1 MINVSNTF
9 KEKLQD
15 GEQVIEI
22 VEITF
27 ADGTTKTLENE
38 IMIGNNDFS
47 DCAESSSFP
56 VGATVCKTMK
66 LELDN
71 TEDQWKNYNFYQAK
85 VHAYLKLQTSVA
97 EPASESIWMND
108 FYEPI
113 LDTDGNNIILSR
125 AASEDRY
132 ETIDKGVYT
141 ITTPEQYGEILSFTA
156 LDDMYK
162 TNAKYYS
169 ALTLPQPIMALVR
182 DACESLNIP
191 MGFSS
196 MAHGN
201 VIVTALPDNMTFRQ
215 LIGWAAMLETANAR
229 IDNRGYLQFIKW
241 NFGAVENGSL
251 VPFKLEDYVSSP
263 TLSSDDIV
271 ITGIR
276 VKNKESESL
285 FGTAGYVLELE
296 NNLLSDSD
304 LGTVAAWI
312 GGNLV
317 GARFRNL
324 QGDLIYNPL
333 LEFGDMARSFD
344 RNGNGYL
351 TPITDVSSPL
361 NGITTVKTQA
371 DDPIRNSSTYMSEA
385 TKALVE
391 ARQLVKDERTEREK
405 AVERLNNTLK
415 TSGGLY
421 MTVEPQDDGSN
432 IYYAHN
438 KPTLEESDIVWKFTA
453 EAIGI
458 SMDGGKTYPYGL
470 NINGE
475 LIARLLY
482 AEGINASYIN
492 AGALVVR
499 DTNGKIIFSADI
511 DNNQIAIDGASVRI
525 GASHLDGLL
534 NSMQGQID
542 GNINTWTGT
551 PAPTLSNYPANEWLT
566 DTEMSKHVGDLYYDG
581 DSHAYRFRNDGKG
594 YYWERLKDTDVTKA
608 LQDSEDA
615 LAAAKSAQEAA
626 ALAKNMTLQLSNEY
640 QGISVD
646 SDGNYGT
653 FPGNVST
660 QAVVMYGT
668 QDITSDCKFT
678 IIKSDSVTGSWN
690 NATKTYTVTA
700 LSTDDGWVDIKAT
713 YISVLSVV
721 KRFSL
726 AKIYAG
732 KNGTNGVD
740 GLQGPKGDQ
749 GIPGPQGEQGIQ
761 GPQGPRGEQGIPGT
775 PGADGKTP
783 YLHIKYAP
791 VKNPTSGQ
799 MTETPD
805 VYIGTYTDFEIN
817 DSTDPKK
824 YTWAQFKGDQGV
836 QGPKGDTGERGLQGL
851 QGEKGEQGIPGI
863 KGVDGK
869 TSHFH
874 IKYSAVANPTTVSQ
888 MTETPSTYIGTYVDF
903 IEEDSSDPQKYQW
916 ARFEGIQGPKGE
928 QGVPGIG
935 TDGKTSYLHIAY
947 ANSPDGRTDFS
958 VSDSTNKKYI
968 GQYTDFLPDDSTDYT
983 KYSWTLIKGADGE
996 DGKPSYTWIKYAS
1009 MPNGEDMSD
1018 NPDTVPWIDTD
1029 GNTICDTVGN
1039 PIYLEPEYVAYIGI
1053 ANNKET
1059 PTESDDPADYTWT
1072 RYKGADGENG
1082 SDGKDGAD
1090 GKDGKTSYTHIAY
1103 ANSADGKTDFSVS
1116 DSNRE
1121 YIGMYADFTEK
1132 DSTNPDDYAW
1142 TLVKGANGAQGIPG
1156 KAGAD
1161 GKTPYFHIA
1170 YANSADGKTGFDVV
1184 VSAGKQYIGQ
1194 YTDYDTPDDSIDPT
1208 KYRWTKI
1215 KGEQGE
1221 KGEQGVPGRTYFI
1234 ELSSNILK
1242 RGQNDK
1248 VVPSTITAKA
1258 YYRDGDSATRTAYSG
1273 RWYVQ
1278 TSTDGSTFTNVLV
1291 STVNEPSKSYT
1302 VSSLDRS
1309 IVSVRFILYAA
1320 DGTTNQLDMQ
1330 SVPVVIDV
1338 DALTHE
1344 EIFNLLTNNGSV
1356 KGVYKEGNQLYFSF
1370 TYAKGGTLK
1379 LGGPN
1384 NGYGTFEVYDA
1395 NGNIITQIDNSVGF
1409 KNFKG
1414 KEWFQINESVATAG
1428 YDSSLVHGLLDLSAQ
1443 YSDGYWTVLESK
1455 QAGLLLKT
1463 VSRMKVETTGS
1474 SSLTLNV
1481 PEMPK
1486 LITGSNLGKNGNG
1499 DVGTIASSS
1508 MHYKVLGKTVK
1519 EDELEDLYRVK
1530 VIWAKYKDGY
1540 LMEQDERCG
1549 KEMPMFI
1556 AEDIDRRFP
1565 IAVDHDE
1572 RGRAENWNYRI
1583 MIPCMFAML
1592 KNEHEKV
1599 KTLQSELDS
1608 VRTEL
1613 NELKQLI
1620 KQHISMEV

>member
-1 MINVSNTF
+1 MINASNTF

-56 VGATVCKTMK
+56 VGATVCKTMR

-85 VHAYLKLQTSVA
+85 VHAYLKLQTSVV
-97 EPASESIWMND
+97 ESASESIWMND

-113 LDTDGNNIILSR
+113 LDTDGNSIVLSR

-132 ETIDKGVYT
+132 ETIDKGIYT

-215 LIGWAAMLETANAR
+215 LIGLAAMLETANAR

-317 GARFRNL
+317 GAKFRNL
-324 QGDLIYNPL
+324 QGDLLYNPL

-405 AVERLNNTLK
+405 AVERLANTLK
-415 TSGGLY
+415 ESGGLY
-421 MTVEPQDDGSN
+421 MTEDPQDDGSV
-432 IYYAHN
+432 IYYMHN
-438 KPTLEESDIVWKFTA
+438 KPTLEESDIVWKLTA

-458 SMDGGKTYPYGL
+458 STDGGKTYPYGFTVT
-470 NINGE
+470 GE
-475 LIARLLY
+475 MITRLLY

-492 AGALVVR
+492 AGALIVR

-511 DNNQIAIDGASVRI
+511 DNNQIVIDGASVRI
-525 GASHLDGLL
+525 GASPLDGLL
-534 NSMQGQID
+534 SSMQGQID

-551 PAPTLSNYPANEWLT
+551 SVPTLSNYPANEWLD
-566 DTEMSKHVGDLYYDG
+566 DTEMSKHVGDIYYDG
-581 DSHAYRFRNDGKG
+581 NSHAYRFVNEGNG
-594 YYWERLKDTDVTKA
+594 YYWKQLKDTDVTKA
-608 LQDSEDA
+608 LKDSEDA
-615 LAAAKSAQEAA
+615 LASAKQAQEAA

-640 QGISVD
+640 QGVSVD

-653 FPGNVST
+653 FPSNVST

-678 IIKSDSVTGSWN
+678 IIKSDSVTGSWDN
-690 NATKTYTVTA
+690 STKTYTVTA
-700 LSTDDGWVDIKAT
+700 LSADDGWVDIKAT

-732 KNGTNGVD
+732 KNGVD

-791 VKNPTSGQ
+791 VENPTSGQ

-805 VYIGTYTDFEIN
+805 IYIGTYTDYLQDN
-817 DSTDPKK
+817 STDPAA
-824 YTWAQFKGDQGV
+824 YTWAKFRGDDGQ
-836 QGPKGDTGERGLQGL
+836 
-851 QGEKGEQGIPGI
+851 PG
-863 KGVDGK
+863 KNG
-869 TSHFH
+869 
-874 IKYSAVANPTTVSQ
+874 
-888 MTETPSTYIGTYVDF
+888 
-903 IEEDSSDPQKYQW
+903 
-916 ARFEGIQGPKGE
+916 
-928 QGVPGIG
+928 
-935 TDGKTSYLHIAY
+935 
-947 ANSPDGRTDFS
+947 
-958 VSDSTNKKYI
+958 
-968 GQYTDFLPDDSTDYT
+968 
-983 KYSWTLIKGADGE
+983 
-996 DGKPSYTWIKYAS
+996 YTWIKYAS

-1053 ANNKET
+1053 ANNKDT
-1059 PTESDDPADYTWT
+1059 PTESDNPADYTWT

-1121 YIGMYADFTEK
+1121 YIGMYADFTEQ

-1208 KYRWTKI
+1208 KYSWTKI
-1215 KGEQGE
+1215 KGEQGD

-1248 VVPSTITAKA
+1248 VLPSTITAKA
-1258 YYRDGDSATRTAYSG
+1258 YYRDGDSAARTAYSG

-1278 TSTDGSTFTNVLV
+1278 TSTDGSTFTNALA

-1309 IVSVRFILYAA
+1309 VVSVRFILYAA
-1320 DGTTNQLDMQ
+1320 GGTTNQLDMQ

-1344 EIFNLLTNNGSV
+1344 EIFNLLTNNGSM
-1356 KGVYKEGNQLYFSF
+1356 KGIYKEGNQLYISF
-1370 TYAKGGTLK
+1370 TYAKGGVLK

-1443 YSDGYWTVLESK
+1443 YADGYWTVLESK

-1474 SSLTLNV
+1474 ASLTLNV

-1486 LITGSNLGKNGNG
+1486 LITGSNLGKNNNG

-1508 MHYKVLGKTVK
+1508 MHYKILGKTVK
-1519 EDELEDLYRVK
+1519 EDELEGLYRIK

-1572 RGRAENWNYRI
+1572 KGRAENWNYRI

-1599 KTLQSELDS
+1599 KDLQSELDS
-1608 VRTEL
+1608 VRSEL

>member
-71 TEDQWKNYNFYQAK
+71 TEDQWKDYNFYQAK

-97 EPASESIWMND
+97 EPASESIWMDD

-113 LDTDGNNIILSR
+113 LDIDGNSIVLSR

-304 LGTVAAWI
+304 LGTVATWI

-317 GARFRNL
+317 GAKFRNL
-324 QGDLIYNPL
+324 QGDLLYNPL

-405 AVERLNNTLK
+405 AVERLANTLK
-415 TSGGLY
+415 ESGGLY
-421 MTVEPQDDGSN
+421 MTEDPQDDGSV
-432 IYYAHN
+432 IYYMHN
-438 KPTLEESDIVWKFTA
+438 KPTLEESDIVWKLTA

-458 SMDGGKTYPYGL
+458 STDGGKTYPYGFTVT
-470 NINGE
+470 GE
-475 LIARLLY
+475 MITRLLY

-492 AGALVVR
+492 AGALIVR
-499 DTNGKIIFSADI
+499 DTSGKIIFSADI
-511 DNNQIAIDGASVRI
+511 DNNQIVIDGASVRI
-525 GASHLDGLL
+525 GASPLDGLL

-653 FPGNVST
+653 FPSNVNT

-678 IIKSDSVTGSWN
+678 IIKSDSVTGSWDN
-690 NATKTYTVTA
+690 STKTYTVTA
-700 LSTDDGWVDIKAT
+700 LSADDGWVDIKAT

-732 KNGTNGVD
+732 KNGVD

-791 VKNPTSGQ
+791 VENPTSGQ
-799 MTETPD
+799 MTKTPD
-805 VYIGTYTDFEIN
+805 IYIGTYTDYLQD
-817 DSTDPKK
+817 DSTDPAA
-824 YTWAQFKGDQGV
+824 YTWAKFRGDDGQ
-836 QGPKGDTGERGLQGL
+836 
-851 QGEKGEQGIPGI
+851 PG
-863 KGVDGK
+863 KNG
-869 TSHFH
+869 
-874 IKYSAVANPTTVSQ
+874 
-888 MTETPSTYIGTYVDF
+888 
-903 IEEDSSDPQKYQW
+903 
-916 ARFEGIQGPKGE
+916 
-928 QGVPGIG
+928 
-935 TDGKTSYLHIAY
+935 
-947 ANSPDGRTDFS
+947 
-958 VSDSTNKKYI
+958 
-968 GQYTDFLPDDSTDYT
+968 
-983 KYSWTLIKGADGE
+983 
-996 DGKPSYTWIKYAS
+996 YTWIKYAS

-1082 SDGKDGAD
+1082 SDGKDGVD

-1116 DSNRE
+1116 DSNRK
-1121 YIGMYADFTEK
+1121 YIGMYADFTEQ

-1215 KGEQGE
+1215 KGEQGDA
-1221 KGEQGVPGRTYFI
+1221 GRTYFFH
-1234 ELSSNILK
+1234 SNADVLLMGADQK
-1242 RGQNDK
+1242 
-1248 VVPSTITAKA
+1248 ITPAPLIIDSF
-1258 YYRDGDSATRTAYSG
+1258 YRDGNSEIAQAQKG
-1273 RWYVQ
+1273 WWKLEK
-1278 TSTDGSTFTNVLV
+1278 STDNGATWSAL
-1291 STVNEPSKSYT
+1291 T
-1302 VSSLDRS
+1302 VSQTAALDRLS
-1309 IVSVRFILYAA
+1309 INVNDLSLNAHDMLKVSLYFDQAKTKLA
-1320 DGTTNQLDMQ
+1320 DYQTF
-1330 SVPVVIDV
+1330 SVAVDV
-1338 DALTHE
+1338 ASLTHE
-1344 EIFNLLTNNGSV
+1344 DIFNLLTNNGSM
-1356 KGVYKEGNQLYFSF
+1356 KAIRKEGNQLYISF

-1443 YSDGYWTVLESK
+1443 YADGYWTVLESK

-1486 LITGSNLGKNGNG
+1486 LITGSNLGKNNNG

-1508 MHYKVLGKTVK
+1508 MRYKILGKTVK
-1519 EDELEDLYRVK
+1519 EDELEDLYRIK

-1572 RGRAENWNYRI
+1572 KGHAENWNYRI

-1599 KTLQSELDS
+1599 KDIQSELDS
-1608 VRTEL
+1608 VKAEL
-1613 NELKQLI
+1613 EELKQLI

>member
-22 VEITF
+22 VDITF
-27 ADGTTKTLENE
+27 ADGTKKTLENE
-38 IMIGNNDFS
+38 IMIGNNEFS

-71 TEDQWKNYNFYQAK
+71 TEDQWKDYNFYQAK

-97 EPASESIWMND
+97 EPASESIWMDD

-113 LDTDGNNIILSR
+113 LDTDGNSIVLSR

-162 TNAKYYS
+162 TNTKYYS

-182 DACESLNIP
+182 DACENLGIP

-215 LIGWAAMLETANAR
+215 LIGWTAMLETANAR

-312 GGNLV
+312 GGDLV
-317 GARFRNL
+317 GAKFRNL

-333 LEFGDMARSFD
+333 LEFGDMAYSFD
-344 RNGNGYL
+344 RNGNKYL

-405 AVERLNNTLK
+405 AVERLANTLK
-415 TSGGLY
+415 ESGGLY
-421 MTVEPQDDGSN
+421 MTEDPQDDGSV
-432 IYYAHN
+432 IYYMHN
-438 KPTLEESDIVWKFTA
+438 KPTLEESDIVWKLTA

-458 SMDGGKTYPYGL
+458 STDGGKTYPYGFTVT
-470 NINGE
+470 GE
-475 LIARLLY
+475 MITRLLY

-492 AGALVVR
+492 AGALIVR

-511 DNNQIAIDGASVRI
+511 DNNQIVIDGASVRI
-525 GASHLDGLL
+525 GASPLDGLL

-640 QGISVD
+640 QGVSVD

-653 FPGNVST
+653 FPSNVST

-668 QDITSDCKFT
+668 QDITDDCNF
-678 IIKSDSVTGSWN
+678 IITKSDSITGIWN
-690 NATKTYTVTA
+690 NSAKTYTVTG
-700 LSTDDGWVDIKAT
+700 LSADDGWVDVRAT
-713 YISVLSVV
+713 YLSALTVT
-721 KRFSL
+721 KRFSIS
-726 AKIYAG
+726 KIYAG
-732 KNGTNGVD
+732 NDGKNG
-740 GLQGPKGDQ
+740 L
-749 GIPGPQGEQGIQ
+749 PGE
-761 GPQGPRGEQGIPGT
+761 PG
-775 PGADGKTP
+775 
-783 YLHIKYAP
+783 
-791 VKNPTSGQ
+791 
-799 MTETPD
+799 
-805 VYIGTYTDFEIN
+805 
-817 DSTDPKK
+817 
-824 YTWAQFKGDQGV
+824 
-836 QGPKGDTGERGLQGL
+836 R
-851 QGEKGEQGIPGI
+851 
-863 KGVDGK
+863 
-869 TSHFH
+869 
-874 IKYSAVANPTTVSQ
+874 
-888 MTETPSTYIGTYVDF
+888 
-903 IEEDSSDPQKYQW
+903 
-916 ARFEGIQGPKGE
+916 
-928 QGVPGIG
+928 
-935 TDGKTSYLHIAY
+935 
-947 ANSPDGRTDFS
+947 
-958 VSDSTNKKYI
+958 
-968 GQYTDFLPDDSTDYT
+968 
-983 KYSWTLIKGADGE
+983 
-996 DGKPSYTWIKYAS
+996 
-1009 MPNGEDMSD
+1009 
-1018 NPDTVPWIDTD
+1018 
-1029 GNTICDTVGN
+1029 
-1039 PIYLEPEYVAYIGI
+1039 
-1053 ANNKET
+1053 
-1059 PTESDDPADYTWT
+1059 
-1072 RYKGADGENG
+1072 
-1082 SDGKDGAD
+1082 
-1090 GKDGKTSYTHIAY
+1090 DGKTSYTHIAY

-1121 YIGMYADFTEK
+1121 YIGIYVDFELQ

-1142 TLVKGANGAQGIPG
+1142 TLVKGADGANGSPG
-1156 KAGAD
+1156 KPGTD
-1161 GKTPYFHIA
+1161 GRTPYFHVA
-1170 YANSADGKTGFDVV
+1170 YANSADGKMGFDV
-1184 VSAGKQYIGQ
+1184 SDSTGKEYIGQ
-1194 YTDYDTPDDSIDPT
+1194 YTDYTEADSTNPGA
-1208 KYRWTKI
+1208 YSWTKI
-1215 KGEQGE
+1215 
-1221 KGEQGVPGRTYFI
+1221 KGEQGVPGRTYFLESPSYVI
-1234 ELSSNILK
+1234 KQRANGSVAPSYITLS
-1242 RGQNDK
+1242 
-1248 VVPSTITAKA
+1248 AW
-1258 YYRDGDSATRTAYSG
+1258 YRDGNAETRTAYKGRFKIEESVDGENWKTVYSSAKDETSVSHNLYTVLSTKAGGIITTASG
-1273 RWYVQ
+1273 R
-1278 TSTDGSTFTNVLV
+1278 SIGIPRDV
-1291 STVNEPSKSYT
+1291 SAIKCT
-1302 VSSLDRS
+1302 
-1309 IVSVRFILYAA
+1309 LYAA
-1320 DGTTNQLDMQ
+1320 GGFSQPLDSQ
-1330 SVPVVIDV
+1330 SMAVVIDV

-1344 EIFNLLTNNGSV
+1344 EIFNLLTNDGAI
-1356 KGVYKEGNQLYFSF
+1356 KGIYKEGNQLYISF
-1370 TYAKGGTLK
+1370 TYAKGGILK

-1395 NGNIITQIDNSVGF
+1395 SGNVVCKINNTDGF
-1409 KNFKG
+1409 KNIKG
-1414 KEWFQINESVATAG
+1414 NEWAQIKESIFSAG
-1428 YDSSLVHGLLDLSAQ
+1428 YSSITDGLLDLSAQ
-1443 YSDGYWTVLESK
+1443 YENKRNVVLQSVTGDLIFKVAQNLMIEGMKALTAGNPMVFSPTYLYVGY
-1455 QAGLLLKT
+1455 
-1463 VSRMKVETTGS
+1463 S
-1474 SSLTLNV
+1474 S
-1481 PEMPK
+1481 
-1486 LITGSNLGKNGNG
+1486 
-1499 DVGTIASSS
+1499 SSS
-1508 MHYKVLGKTVK
+1508 MHYKVLGKSIK
-1519 EDELEDLYRVK
+1519 EDELEDLYRIK

-1540 LMEQDERCG
+1540 LSEQDERYG

-1565 IAVDHDE
+1565 LAVDHNE
-1572 RGRAENWNYRI
+1572 KGKAENWNYRI

-1592 KNEHEKV
+1592 KNDHEKV
-1599 KTLQSELDS
+1599 LALQSDNQILLSKIDALSAEVEQLKELI
-1608 VRTEL
+1608 
-1613 NELKQLI
+1613 NN
-1620 KQHISMEV
+1620 ISRKD

>member
-71 TEDQWKNYNFYQAK
+71 TEGQWKDYNFYQAK

-97 EPASESIWMND
+97 EPASESIWMDD

-113 LDTDGNNIILSR
+113 LDTDGNSIVLSR

-132 ETIDKGVYT
+132 ETIDKGIYT

-169 ALTLPQPIMALVR
+169 ALTLPQTVIALVR

-201 VIVTALPDNMTFRQ
+201 VVVTALPDNMTFRQ

-229 IDNRGYLQFIKW
+229 IDNRGYLRFIKW

-251 VPFKLEDYVSSP
+251 VPTKLEDYVNSP

-285 FGTAGYVLELE
+285 FGSAGYVLELE

-317 GARFRNL
+317 GAKFRNL
-324 QGDLIYNPL
+324 QGDLLYNPL

-405 AVERLNNTLK
+405 AVERLANTLK
-415 TSGGLY
+415 ESGGLY
-421 MTVEPQDDGSN
+421 MTEDPQDDGSV
-432 IYYAHN
+432 IYYMHN
-438 KPTLEESDIVWKFTA
+438 KPTLEESDIVWKLTA

-458 SMDGGKTYPYGL
+458 STDGGKTYPYGFTVT
-470 NINGE
+470 GE
-475 LIARLLY
+475 MITRLLY

-492 AGALVVR
+492 AGALIVR

-511 DNNQIAIDGASVRI
+511 DNNQIVIDGASVRI
-525 GASHLDGLL
+525 GASPLDGLL

-615 LAAAKSAQEAA
+615 LTAAKQAQEAA

-668 QDITSDCKFT
+668 QDITSDCNFT

-700 LSTDDGWVDIKAT
+700 LSADDGWVDIKAT

-732 KNGTNGVD
+732 KKGKDGVD
-740 GLQGPKGDQ
+740 GLQGP
-749 GIPGPQGEQGIQ
+749 
-761 GPQGPRGEQGIPGT
+761 
-775 PGADGKTP
+775 
-783 YLHIKYAP
+783 
-791 VKNPTSGQ
+791 
-799 MTETPD
+799 
-805 VYIGTYTDFEIN
+805 
-817 DSTDPKK
+817 
-824 YTWAQFKGDQGV
+824 
-836 QGPKGDTGERGLQGL
+836 
-851 QGEKGEQGIPGI
+851 
-863 KGVDGK
+863 
-869 TSHFH
+869 
-874 IKYSAVANPTTVSQ
+874 
-888 MTETPSTYIGTYVDF
+888 
-903 IEEDSSDPQKYQW
+903 
-916 ARFEGIQGPKGE
+916 
-928 QGVPGIG
+928 
-935 TDGKTSYLHIAY
+935 
-947 ANSPDGRTDFS
+947 
-958 VSDSTNKKYI
+958 
-968 GQYTDFLPDDSTDYT
+968 
-983 KYSWTLIKGADGE
+983 
-996 DGKPSYTWIKYAS
+996 
-1009 MPNGEDMSD
+1009 
-1018 NPDTVPWIDTD
+1018 
-1029 GNTICDTVGN
+1029 
-1039 PIYLEPEYVAYIGI
+1039 
-1053 ANNKET
+1053 
-1059 PTESDDPADYTWT
+1059 
-1072 RYKGADGENG
+1072 
-1082 SDGKDGAD
+1082 
-1090 GKDGKTSYTHIAY
+1090 
-1103 ANSADGKTDFSVS
+1103 
-1116 DSNRE
+1116 
-1121 YIGMYADFTEK
+1121 
-1132 DSTNPDDYAW
+1132 
-1142 TLVKGANGAQGIPG
+1142 
-1156 KAGAD
+1156 
-1161 GKTPYFHIA
+1161 
-1170 YANSADGKTGFDVV
+1170 
-1184 VSAGKQYIGQ
+1184 
-1194 YTDYDTPDDSIDPT
+1194 
-1208 KYRWTKI
+1208 
-1215 KGEQGE
+1215 
-1221 KGEQGVPGRTYFI
+1221 KGEQGVPGRTYFLESPSYVI
-1234 ELSSNILK
+1234 KQRANGSVAPSYITLS
-1242 RGQNDK
+1242 
-1248 VVPSTITAKA
+1248 AW
-1258 YYRDGDSATRTAYSG
+1258 YRDGNAETRTAYKGRFKIEESVDGENWKTVYSSAKDETSVSHNLYTVLSTKAGGIITTASG
-1273 RWYVQ
+1273 R
-1278 TSTDGSTFTNVLV
+1278 SIGIPRDV
-1291 STVNEPSKSYT
+1291 SAIKCT
-1302 VSSLDRS
+1302 
-1309 IVSVRFILYAA
+1309 LYAA
-1320 DGTTNQLDMQ
+1320 GGFSQPLDSQ
-1330 SVPVVIDV
+1330 SMAVVIDV

-1344 EIFNLLTNNGSV
+1344 EIFNLLTNDGAI
-1356 KGVYKEGNQLYFSF
+1356 KGIYKEGNQLYISF

-1395 NGNIITQIDNSVGF
+1395 SGNVICKINNTDGF
-1409 KNFKG
+1409 KNIKG
-1414 KEWFQINESVATAG
+1414 NEWVQIKESIFSAG
-1428 YDSSLVHGLLDLSAQ
+1428 YGSITDGLLDLSAQ
-1443 YSDGYWTVLESK
+1443 YENKRNVVLQSVTGDLIFKVAQNLMIEGMKALTAGNPMVFSPTYLYVGY
-1455 QAGLLLKT
+1455 
-1463 VSRMKVETTGS
+1463 S
-1474 SSLTLNV
+1474 S
-1481 PEMPK
+1481 
-1486 LITGSNLGKNGNG
+1486 
-1499 DVGTIASSS
+1499 SSS
-1508 MHYKVLGKTVK
+1508 MHYKVLGKSIK
-1519 EDELEDLYRVK
+1519 EDELEDLYRIK

-1540 LMEQDERCG
+1540 LSEQDERYG

-1565 IAVDHDE
+1565 LAVDHNE
-1572 RGRAENWNYRI
+1572 KGKAENWNYRI

-1592 KNEHEKV
+1592 KNDHEKV
-1599 KTLQSELDS
+1599 LALQSDNQILLSKIDALSAEVEQLKELI
-1608 VRTEL
+1608 
-1613 NELKQLI
+1613 NN
-1620 KQHISMEV
+1620 ISRKD

>member
-56 VGATVCKTMK
+56 VGATVCKTMR

-71 TEDQWKNYNFYQAK
+71 TEDQWKDYNFYQAK

-97 EPASESIWMND
+97 ESASESIWMDD

-113 LDTDGNNIILSR
+113 LDTDGNSIVLSR

-156 LDDMYK
+156 MDDMYK

-251 VPFKLEDYVSSP
+251 VPLKLEDYVNSP

-317 GARFRNL
+317 GAKFRNL
-324 QGDLIYNPL
+324 QGDLLYNPL

-405 AVERLNNTLK
+405 AVERLANTLK
-415 TSGGLY
+415 ESGGLY
-421 MTVEPQDDGSN
+421 MTEDPQDDGSV
-432 IYYAHN
+432 IYYMHN
-438 KPTLEESDIVWKFTA
+438 KPTLEESDIVWKLTA

-458 SMDGGKTYPYGL
+458 STDGGKTYPYGFTVT
-470 NINGE
+470 GE
-475 LIARLLY
+475 MITRLLY

-492 AGALVVR
+492 AGALIVR

-511 DNNQIAIDGASVRI
+511 DNNQIVIDGASVRI
-525 GASHLDGLL
+525 GASPLDGLL

-615 LAAAKSAQEAA
+615 LTAAKQAQEAA

-653 FPGNVST
+653 FPSNVST

-690 NATKTYTVTA
+690 NATKAYTVTA
-700 LSTDDGWVDIKAT
+700 LSADDGWVDIKAT

-732 KNGTNGVD
+732 ENGTNGVD

-749 GIPGPQGEQGIQ
+749 GIPG
-761 GPQGPRGEQGIPGT
+761 T
-775 PGADGKTP
+775 P
-783 YLHIKYAP
+783 
-791 VKNPTSGQ
+791 
-799 MTETPD
+799 
-805 VYIGTYTDFEIN
+805 
-817 DSTDPKK
+817 
-824 YTWAQFKGDQGV
+824 
-836 QGPKGDTGERGLQGL
+836 
-851 QGEKGEQGIPGI
+851 
-863 KGVDGK
+863 
-869 TSHFH
+869 
-874 IKYSAVANPTTVSQ
+874 
-888 MTETPSTYIGTYVDF
+888 
-903 IEEDSSDPQKYQW
+903 
-916 ARFEGIQGPKGE
+916 
-928 QGVPGIG
+928 
-935 TDGKTSYLHIAY
+935 
-947 ANSPDGRTDFS
+947 
-958 VSDSTNKKYI
+958 
-968 GQYTDFLPDDSTDYT
+968 
-983 KYSWTLIKGADGE
+983 
-996 DGKPSYTWIKYAS
+996 
-1009 MPNGEDMSD
+1009 
-1018 NPDTVPWIDTD
+1018 
-1029 GNTICDTVGN
+1029 
-1039 PIYLEPEYVAYIGI
+1039 
-1053 ANNKET
+1053 
-1059 PTESDDPADYTWT
+1059 
-1072 RYKGADGENG
+1072 
-1082 SDGKDGAD
+1082 
-1090 GKDGKTSYTHIAY
+1090 
-1103 ANSADGKTDFSVS
+1103 
-1116 DSNRE
+1116 
-1121 YIGMYADFTEK
+1121 
-1132 DSTNPDDYAW
+1132 
-1142 TLVKGANGAQGIPG
+1142 
-1156 KAGAD
+1156 GAD

-1242 RGQNDK
+1242 RGQDDK
-1248 VVPSTITAKA
+1248 IVPSTITAKA

-1278 TSTDGSTFTNVLV
+1278 TSTDGSTFTNALV

-1344 EIFNLLTNNGSV
+1344 EIFDLLTNNGSI
-1356 KGVYKEGNQLYFSF
+1356 KGIYKEGNQLYISF

-1395 NGNIITQIDNSVGF
+1395 SGNVICKINNTDGF
-1409 KNFKG
+1409 KNIKG
-1414 KEWFQINESVATAG
+1414 SEWAQIKESIFSAG
-1428 YDSSLVHGLLDLSAQ
+1428 FGNITDGLLDLSAQ
-1443 YSDGYWTVLESK
+1443 YKNKRNVVLQSITGDLILKVAQNFTIEGMKSLTGGNPMMFNPSYLYVGY
-1455 QAGLLLKT
+1455 
-1463 VSRMKVETTGS
+1463 S
-1474 SSLTLNV
+1474 SS
-1481 PEMPK
+1481 
-1486 LITGSNLGKNGNG
+1486 
-1499 DVGTIASSS
+1499 SSIR
-1508 MHYKVLGKTVK
+1508 YKVLGKSIK
-1519 EDELEDLYRVK
+1519 EDELEDLYRIK

-1540 LMEQDERCG
+1540 LSEQDERYG

-1565 IAVDHDE
+1565 LAVDHNE
-1572 RGRAENWNYRI
+1572 KGKAENWNYRI

-1599 KTLQSELDS
+1599 KNLQSDLDS
-1608 VRTEL
+1608 VKAEL

>member
-56 VGATVCKTMK
+56 VGATVCKTMR

-71 TEDQWKNYNFYQAK
+71 TEDQWKDYNFYQAK

-97 EPASESIWMND
+97 ESASESIWMDD

-113 LDTDGNNIILSR
+113 LDTDGNSIVLSR

-156 LDDMYK
+156 MDDMYK

-251 VPFKLEDYVSSP
+251 VPLKLEDYVNSP

-317 GARFRNL
+317 GAKFRNL
-324 QGDLIYNPL
+324 QGDLLYNPL

-405 AVERLNNTLK
+405 AVERLANTLK
-415 TSGGLY
+415 ESGGLY
-421 MTVEPQDDGSN
+421 MTEDPQDDGSV
-432 IYYAHN
+432 IYYMHN
-438 KPTLEESDIVWKFTA
+438 KPTLEESDIVWKLTA

-458 SMDGGKTYPYGL
+458 STDGGKTYPYGFTVT
-470 NINGE
+470 GE
-475 LIARLLY
+475 MITRLLY

-492 AGALVVR
+492 AGALIVR

-511 DNNQIAIDGASVRI
+511 DNNQIVIDGASVRI
-525 GASHLDGLL
+525 GASPLDGLL

-615 LAAAKSAQEAA
+615 LTAAKQAQEAA

-653 FPGNVST
+653 FPSNVST

-690 NATKTYTVTA
+690 NATKAYTVTA
-700 LSTDDGWVDIKAT
+700 LSADDGWVDIKAT

-791 VKNPTSGQ
+791 VENPTSEQ

-805 VYIGTYTDFEIN
+805 IYIGTYTDYLQDN
-817 DSTDPKK
+817 STDPAA
-824 YTWAQFKGDQGV
+824 YTWAKFRGD
-836 QGPKGDTGERGLQGL
+836 
-851 QGEKGEQGIPGI
+851 
-863 KGVDGK
+863 
-869 TSHFH
+869 
-874 IKYSAVANPTTVSQ
+874 
-888 MTETPSTYIGTYVDF
+888 
-903 IEEDSSDPQKYQW
+903 
-916 ARFEGIQGPKGE
+916 
-928 QGVPGIG
+928 
-935 TDGKTSYLHIAY
+935 
-947 ANSPDGRTDFS
+947 DGR
-958 VSDSTNKKYI
+958 
-968 GQYTDFLPDDSTDYT
+968 P
-983 KYSWTLIKGADGE
+983 
-996 DGKPSYTWIKYAS
+996 GKNGYTWIKYAS

-1121 YIGMYADFTEK
+1121 YIGMYADFTEQ

-1278 TSTDGSTFTNVLV
+1278 TSMDGSTFTNVLV

-1344 EIFNLLTNNGSV
+1344 EIFDLLTNNGSI
-1356 KGVYKEGNQLYFSF
+1356 KGIYKEGNQLYISF

-1395 NGNIITQIDNSVGF
+1395 SENVICKINNTDGF
-1409 KNFKG
+1409 KNIKG
-1414 KEWFQINESVATAG
+1414 NEWAQIKESIFSAG
-1428 YDSSLVHGLLDLSAQ
+1428 FGNITDGLLDLSAQ
-1443 YSDGYWTVLESK
+1443 YKNKRNVVLQSITGDLILKVAQNFMIEGMKSLTGGNPMMFNPSYLYVGY
-1455 QAGLLLKT
+1455 
-1463 VSRMKVETTGS
+1463 S
-1474 SSLTLNV
+1474 SS
-1481 PEMPK
+1481 
-1486 LITGSNLGKNGNG
+1486 
-1499 DVGTIASSS
+1499 SSIR
-1508 MHYKVLGKTVK
+1508 YKVLGKSIK
-1519 EDELEDLYRVK
+1519 EDELEDLYRIK

-1540 LMEQDERCG
+1540 LSEQDERYG

-1565 IAVDHDE
+1565 LAVDHNE
-1572 RGRAENWNYRI
+1572 KGKAENWNYRI

-1599 KTLQSELDS
+1599 KNLQSELDS

>member
-56 VGATVCKTMK
+56 VGATVCKTMR

-71 TEDQWKNYNFYQAK
+71 TEDQWKDYNFYQAK

-97 EPASESIWMND
+97 ESASESIWMDD

-113 LDTDGNNIILSR
+113 LDTDGNSIVLSR

-156 LDDMYK
+156 MDDMYK

-251 VPFKLEDYVSSP
+251 VPLKLEDYVNSP

-317 GARFRNL
+317 GAKFRNL
-324 QGDLIYNPL
+324 QGDLLYNPL

-405 AVERLNNTLK
+405 AVERLANTLK
-415 TSGGLY
+415 ESGGLY
-421 MTVEPQDDGSN
+421 MTEDPQDDGSV
-432 IYYAHN
+432 IYYMHN
-438 KPTLEESDIVWKFTA
+438 KPTLEESDIVWKLTA

-458 SMDGGKTYPYGL
+458 STDGGKTYPYGFT
-470 NINGE
+470 ITGE
-475 LIARLLY
+475 MITRLLY

-492 AGALVVR
+492 AGALIVR

-511 DNNQIAIDGASVRI
+511 DNNQIVIDGASVRI

-615 LAAAKSAQEAA
+615 LTAAKQAQEAA

-653 FPGNVST
+653 FPSNVST

-690 NATKTYTVTA
+690 NATKAYTVTA
-700 LSTDDGWVDIKAT
+700 LSADDGWVDIKAT

-791 VKNPTSGQ
+791 VENPTSGQ

-805 VYIGTYTDFEIN
+805 IYIGTYTDYLQDN
-817 DSTDPKK
+817 STDPAA
-824 YTWAQFKGDQGV
+824 YTWAKFRGD
-836 QGPKGDTGERGLQGL
+836 
-851 QGEKGEQGIPGI
+851 
-863 KGVDGK
+863 
-869 TSHFH
+869 
-874 IKYSAVANPTTVSQ
+874 
-888 MTETPSTYIGTYVDF
+888 
-903 IEEDSSDPQKYQW
+903 
-916 ARFEGIQGPKGE
+916 
-928 QGVPGIG
+928 
-935 TDGKTSYLHIAY
+935 
-947 ANSPDGRTDFS
+947 DGR
-958 VSDSTNKKYI
+958 
-968 GQYTDFLPDDSTDYT
+968 P
-983 KYSWTLIKGADGE
+983 
-996 DGKPSYTWIKYAS
+996 GKNGYTWIKYAS

-1121 YIGMYADFTEK
+1121 YIGMYADFTEQ

-1156 KAGAD
+1156 KAGVD

-1258 YYRDGDSATRTAYSG
+1258 YYRDGDSAARTAYSG

-1278 TSTDGSTFTNVLV
+1278 TSTDGSTFTNALV

-1344 EIFNLLTNNGSV
+1344 EIFNLLTNNGSM
-1356 KGVYKEGNQLYFSF
+1356 KGIYKEGNQLYISF

-1428 YDSSLVHGLLDLSAQ
+1428 YDSFLVHGLLDLSAQ

-1486 LITGSNLGKNGNG
+1486 LITGSNLGKNSNG

-1508 MHYKVLGKTVK
+1508 MRYKILGKTVK
-1519 EDELEDLYRVK
+1519 EDELEELYRIK

-1565 IAVDHDE
+1565 IVVDHDE
-1572 RGRAENWNYRI
+1572 KGRAENWNYRI

-1599 KTLQSELDS
+1599 KDLQSELDS
-1608 VRTEL
+1608 VKTEL
-1613 NELKQLI
+1613 EELKQLI
-1620 KQHISMEV
+1620 KQHISTEV

>member
-71 TEDQWKNYNFYQAK
+71 TEGQWKDYNFYQAK

-97 EPASESIWMND
+97 EPASESIWMDD

-113 LDTDGNNIILSR
+113 LDTDGNSIVLSR

-132 ETIDKGVYT
+132 ETIDKGIYT

-169 ALTLPQPIMALVR
+169 ALTLPQTVIALVR

-201 VIVTALPDNMTFRQ
+201 VVVTALPDNMTFRQ

-229 IDNRGYLQFIKW
+229 IDNRGYLRFIKW

-251 VPFKLEDYVSSP
+251 VPTKLEDYVNSP

-285 FGTAGYVLELE
+285 FGSAGYVLELE

-317 GARFRNL
+317 GAKFRNL
-324 QGDLIYNPL
+324 QGDLLYNPL

-405 AVERLNNTLK
+405 AVERLANTLK
-415 TSGGLY
+415 ESGGLY
-421 MTVEPQDDGSN
+421 MTEDPQDDGSV
-432 IYYAHN
+432 IYYMHN
-438 KPTLEESDIVWKFTA
+438 KPTLEESDIVWKLTA

-458 SMDGGKTYPYGL
+458 STDGGKTYPYGFTVT
-470 NINGE
+470 GE
-475 LIARLLY
+475 MITRLLY

-492 AGALVVR
+492 AGALIVR

-511 DNNQIAIDGASVRI
+511 DNNQIVIDGASVRI
-525 GASHLDGLL
+525 GASPLDGLL

-653 FPGNVST
+653 FPSNVNT

-678 IIKSDSVTGSWN
+678 IIKSDSVTGIWN
-690 NATKTYTVTA
+690 NSAKTYTVTG
-700 LSTDDGWVDIKAT
+700 LSADDGWVDVRAT
-713 YISVLSVV
+713 YLSALTVT
-721 KRFSL
+721 KRFSIS
-726 AKIYAG
+726 KIYAG
-732 KNGTNGVD
+732 NDGKNG
-740 GLQGPKGDQ
+740 L
-749 GIPGPQGEQGIQ
+749 
-761 GPQGPRGEQGIPGT
+761 
-775 PGADGKTP
+775 
-783 YLHIKYAP
+783 
-791 VKNPTSGQ
+791 
-799 MTETPD
+799 
-805 VYIGTYTDFEIN
+805 
-817 DSTDPKK
+817 
-824 YTWAQFKGDQGV
+824 
-836 QGPKGDTGERGLQGL
+836 
-851 QGEKGEQGIPGI
+851 
-863 KGVDGK
+863 
-869 TSHFH
+869 
-874 IKYSAVANPTTVSQ
+874 
-888 MTETPSTYIGTYVDF
+888 
-903 IEEDSSDPQKYQW
+903 
-916 ARFEGIQGPKGE
+916 
-928 QGVPGIG
+928 
-935 TDGKTSYLHIAY
+935 
-947 ANSPDGRTDFS
+947 
-958 VSDSTNKKYI
+958 
-968 GQYTDFLPDDSTDYT
+968 
-983 KYSWTLIKGADGE
+983 
-996 DGKPSYTWIKYAS
+996 
-1009 MPNGEDMSD
+1009 
-1018 NPDTVPWIDTD
+1018 
-1029 GNTICDTVGN
+1029 
-1039 PIYLEPEYVAYIGI
+1039 
-1053 ANNKET
+1053 
-1059 PTESDDPADYTWT
+1059 
-1072 RYKGADGENG
+1072 
-1082 SDGKDGAD
+1082 
-1090 GKDGKTSYTHIAY
+1090 
-1103 ANSADGKTDFSVS
+1103 
-1116 DSNRE
+1116 
-1121 YIGMYADFTEK
+1121 
-1132 DSTNPDDYAW
+1132 
-1142 TLVKGANGAQGIPG
+1142 
-1156 KAGAD
+1156 
-1161 GKTPYFHIA
+1161 
-1170 YANSADGKTGFDVV
+1170 
-1184 VSAGKQYIGQ
+1184 
-1194 YTDYDTPDDSIDPT
+1194 
-1208 KYRWTKI
+1208 
-1215 KGEQGE
+1215 
-1221 KGEQGVPGRTYFI
+1221 PGRTYFLESPSYVI
-1234 ELSSNILK
+1234 KQRANGSVAPSYITLS
-1242 RGQNDK
+1242 
-1248 VVPSTITAKA
+1248 AW
-1258 YYRDGDSATRTAYSG
+1258 YRDGNAETRTAYKGRFKIEESVDGENWKTVYSSAKDETSVSHNLYTVLSTKAGGIITTASG
-1273 RWYVQ
+1273 R
-1278 TSTDGSTFTNVLV
+1278 SIGIPRDV
-1291 STVNEPSKSYT
+1291 SAIKCT
-1302 VSSLDRS
+1302 
-1309 IVSVRFILYAA
+1309 LYAA
-1320 DGTTNQLDMQ
+1320 GGFSQPLDSQ
-1330 SVPVVIDV
+1330 SMAVVIDV

-1344 EIFNLLTNNGSV
+1344 EIFNLLTNDGAI
-1356 KGVYKEGNQLYFSF
+1356 KGIYKEGNQLYISF

-1379 LGGPN
+1379 LGGKN
-1384 NGYGTFEVYDA
+1384 NGYGILEVLNHRETGWASKLDPDGLTIFKDYVNENNYKCLIFDS
-1395 NGNIITQIDNSVGF
+1395 NGIKYGVT
-1409 KNFKG
+1409 
-1414 KEWFQINESVATAG
+1414 
-1428 YDSSLVHGLLDLSAQ
+1428 DS
-1443 YSDGYWTVLESK
+1443 
-1455 QAGLLLKT
+1455 AGLLNLETPLLVNDNGTMTILTSDIYGYSDDGKT
-1463 VSRMKVETTGS
+1463 AFQFFS
-1474 SSLTLNV
+1474 
-1481 PEMPK
+1481 
-1486 LITGSNLGKNGNG
+1486 
-1499 DVGTIASSS
+1499 
-1508 MHYKVLGKTVK
+1508 GKTVNSGSMIVN
-1519 EDELEDLYRVK
+1519 VK
-1530 VIWAKYKDGY
+1530 SDFYDSANFHKSVTMSGLPWNSSAS
-1540 LMEQDERCG
+1540 
-1549 KEMPMFI
+1549 
-1556 AEDIDRRFP
+1556 A
-1565 IAVDHDE
+1565 AVV
-1572 RGRAENWNYRI
+1572 
-1583 MIPCMFAML
+1583 FASDM
-1592 KNEHEKV
+1592 
-1599 KTLQSELDS
+1599 KTLNAAAASS
-1608 VRTEL
+1608 IRYKSIGNGKT
-1613 NELKQLI
+1613 
-1620 KQHISMEV
+1620 

>member
-1 MINVSNTF
+1 LINVSNTF

-56 VGATVCKTMK
+56 VGATVCKTMR

-71 TEDQWKNYNFYQAK
+71 TEDQWKDYNFYQAK

-97 EPASESIWMND
+97 ESASESIWMDD

-113 LDTDGNNIILSR
+113 LDTDGNSIVLSR

-156 LDDMYK
+156 MDDMYK

-251 VPFKLEDYVSSP
+251 VPLKLEDYVNSP

-317 GARFRNL
+317 GAKFRNL
-324 QGDLIYNPL
+324 QGDLLYNPL

-405 AVERLNNTLK
+405 AVERLANTLK
-415 TSGGLY
+415 ESGGLY
-421 MTVEPQDDGSN
+421 MTEDPQDDGSV
-432 IYYAHN
+432 IYYMHN
-438 KPTLEESDIVWKFTA
+438 KPTLEESDIVWKLTA

-458 SMDGGKTYPYGL
+458 STDGGKTYPYGFTVT
-470 NINGE
+470 GE
-475 LIARLLY
+475 MITRLLY

-492 AGALVVR
+492 AGALIVR

-511 DNNQIAIDGASVRI
+511 DNNQIVIDGASVRI
-525 GASHLDGLL
+525 GASPLDGLL

-615 LAAAKSAQEAA
+615 LTAAKQAQEAA

-690 NATKTYTVTA
+690 NSTKTYTVTA
-700 LSTDDGWVDIKAT
+700 LSADNGWVDIKAT

-775 PGADGKTP
+775 PGADG
-783 YLHIKYAP
+783 
-791 VKNPTSGQ
+791 
-799 MTETPD
+799 
-805 VYIGTYTDFEIN
+805 
-817 DSTDPKK
+817 
-824 YTWAQFKGDQGV
+824 
-836 QGPKGDTGERGLQGL
+836 
-851 QGEKGEQGIPGI
+851 
-863 KGVDGK
+863 
-869 TSHFH
+869 
-874 IKYSAVANPTTVSQ
+874 
-888 MTETPSTYIGTYVDF
+888 
-903 IEEDSSDPQKYQW
+903 
-916 ARFEGIQGPKGE
+916 
-928 QGVPGIG
+928 
-935 TDGKTSYLHIAY
+935 
-947 ANSPDGRTDFS
+947 
-958 VSDSTNKKYI
+958 
-968 GQYTDFLPDDSTDYT
+968 
-983 KYSWTLIKGADGE
+983 
-996 DGKPSYTWIKYAS
+996 
-1009 MPNGEDMSD
+1009 
-1018 NPDTVPWIDTD
+1018 
-1029 GNTICDTVGN
+1029 
-1039 PIYLEPEYVAYIGI
+1039 
-1053 ANNKET
+1053 
-1059 PTESDDPADYTWT
+1059 
-1072 RYKGADGENG
+1072 ENG

-1103 ANSADGKTDFSVS
+1103 ANSADGKTDFSVL

-1121 YIGMYADFTEK
+1121 YIGMYADFTEQ

-1161 GKTPYFHIA
+1161 GKTPYFHVA
-1170 YANSADGKTGFDVV
+1170 YANSADGKTGFDIV

-1194 YTDYDTPDDSIDPT
+1194 YTDYTEADSTNPGA
-1208 KYRWTKI
+1208 YSWTKI
-1215 KGEQGE
+1215 
-1221 KGEQGVPGRTYFI
+1221 KGEQGVPGRTYFLESPSYVI
-1234 ELSSNILK
+1234 KQRANGSVAPSYITLS
-1242 RGQNDK
+1242 
-1248 VVPSTITAKA
+1248 AW
-1258 YYRDGDSATRTAYSG
+1258 YRDGNAETRTAYKGRFKIEESVDGENWKTVYSSAKDETSVSHNLYTVLSTKAGGIITTASG
-1273 RWYVQ
+1273 R
-1278 TSTDGSTFTNVLV
+1278 SIGIPRDV
-1291 STVNEPSKSYT
+1291 SAIKCT
-1302 VSSLDRS
+1302 
-1309 IVSVRFILYAA
+1309 LYAA
-1320 DGTTNQLDMQ
+1320 GGFSQPLDSQ
-1330 SVPVVIDV
+1330 SMAVVIDV

-1344 EIFNLLTNNGSV
+1344 EIFNLLTNDGAI
-1356 KGVYKEGNQLYFSF
+1356 KGIYKEGNQLYISF
-1370 TYAKGGTLK
+1370 TYAKGGILK

-1395 NGNIITQIDNSVGF
+1395 SGNVICKINNTDGF
-1409 KNFKG
+1409 KNIKG
-1414 KEWFQINESVATAG
+1414 NEWAQIKESIFSAG
-1428 YDSSLVHGLLDLSAQ
+1428 YGSITDGLLDLSAQ
-1443 YSDGYWTVLESK
+1443 YENKRNVVLQSVTGDLIFKVAQNLMIEGMKALTAGNPMVFSPTYLYVGY
-1455 QAGLLLKT
+1455 
-1463 VSRMKVETTGS
+1463 S
-1474 SSLTLNV
+1474 S
-1481 PEMPK
+1481 
-1486 LITGSNLGKNGNG
+1486 
-1499 DVGTIASSS
+1499 SSS
-1508 MHYKVLGKTVK
+1508 MHYKVLGKSIK
-1519 EDELEDLYRVK
+1519 EDELEDLYRIK

-1540 LMEQDERCG
+1540 LSEQDERYG

-1565 IAVDHDE
+1565 LAVDHNE
-1572 RGRAENWNYRI
+1572 KGKAENWNYRI

-1592 KNEHEKV
+1592 KNDHEKV
-1599 KTLQSELDS
+1599 LALQSDNQILLSKIDALSAEVEQLKELI
-1608 VRTEL
+1608 
-1613 NELKQLI
+1613 NN
-1620 KQHISMEV
+1620 ISRKD

>member
-56 VGATVCKTMK
+56 VGATVCKTMR

-71 TEDQWKNYNFYQAK
+71 TEDQWKDYNFYQAK

-97 EPASESIWMND
+97 ESASESIWMDD

-113 LDTDGNNIILSR
+113 LDTDGNSIVLSR

-156 LDDMYK
+156 MDDMYK

-251 VPFKLEDYVSSP
+251 VPLKLEDYVNSP

-317 GARFRNL
+317 GAKFRNL
-324 QGDLIYNPL
+324 QGDLLYNPL

-405 AVERLNNTLK
+405 AVERLANTLK
-415 TSGGLY
+415 ESGGLY
-421 MTVEPQDDGSN
+421 MTEDPQDDGSV
-432 IYYAHN
+432 IYYMHN
-438 KPTLEESDIVWKFTA
+438 KPTLEESDIVWKLTA

-458 SMDGGKTYPYGL
+458 STDGGKTYPYGFTVT
-470 NINGE
+470 GE
-475 LIARLLY
+475 MITRLLY

-492 AGALVVR
+492 AGALIVR

-511 DNNQIAIDGASVRI
+511 DNNQIVIDGASVRI

-615 LAAAKSAQEAA
+615 LTAAKQAQEAA

-653 FPGNVST
+653 FPSNVST

-690 NATKTYTVTA
+690 NATKAYTVTA
-700 LSTDDGWVDIKAT
+700 LSADDGWVDIKAT

-791 VKNPTSGQ
+791 VENPTSGQ

-805 VYIGTYTDFEIN
+805 IYIGTYTDYLQDN
-817 DSTDPKK
+817 STDPAA
-824 YTWAQFKGDQGV
+824 YTWAKFRGD
-836 QGPKGDTGERGLQGL
+836 
-851 QGEKGEQGIPGI
+851 
-863 KGVDGK
+863 
-869 TSHFH
+869 
-874 IKYSAVANPTTVSQ
+874 
-888 MTETPSTYIGTYVDF
+888 
-903 IEEDSSDPQKYQW
+903 
-916 ARFEGIQGPKGE
+916 
-928 QGVPGIG
+928 
-935 TDGKTSYLHIAY
+935 
-947 ANSPDGRTDFS
+947 DGR
-958 VSDSTNKKYI
+958 
-968 GQYTDFLPDDSTDYT
+968 P
-983 KYSWTLIKGADGE
+983 
-996 DGKPSYTWIKYAS
+996 GKNGYTWIKYAS

-1121 YIGMYADFTEK
+1121 YIGMYADFTEQ

-1156 KAGAD
+1156 KAGVD

-1258 YYRDGDSATRTAYSG
+1258 YYRDGDSAARTAYSG

-1278 TSTDGSTFTNVLV
+1278 TSTDGSTFTNALV

-1344 EIFNLLTNNGSV
+1344 EIFNLLTNNGSM
-1356 KGVYKEGNQLYFSF
+1356 KGIYKEGNQLYISF

-1486 LITGSNLGKNGNG
+1486 LITGSNLGKNSNG

-1508 MHYKVLGKTVK
+1508 MRYKILGKTVK
-1519 EDELEDLYRVK
+1519 EDELEELYRIK

-1565 IAVDHDE
+1565 IVVDHDE
-1572 RGRAENWNYRI
+1572 KGRAENWNYRI

-1599 KTLQSELDS
+1599 KDLQSELDS
-1608 VRTEL
+1608 VKTEL
-1613 NELKQLI
+1613 EELKQLI
-1620 KQHISMEV
+1620 KQHISTEV